1 MSPIQAESPTR
12 PTSTT
17 PRGRKKVLGRL
28 YVEPDIP
35 ALVDAELVRTIA
47 SAGRMVD
54 KTTLAT
60 ALVRVGLAHM
70 DEVAALLR
78 SQ

>member
-1 MSPIQAESPTR
+1 M
-12 PTSTT
+12 
-17 PRGRKKVLGRL
+17 GRL